1 MKDLGMYPAGRVEQ
15 STGTLTADHEP
26 GLSAVDAVALDVERA
41 AYAAARI
48 VGSATT
54 SGRPARWS
62 TLAPGLF
69 DRASVE
75 SRITRNKRRTS
86 FVAGSAIPWNRTTGD
101 DGMIDPETDSVLRVV
116 TGDDDER
123 AYGMTNERALV
134 AAADSI
140 LATSAGLDVE
150 TPTGR
155 VTSWNDEARLGGYR
169 LTDRPYERSAERRAM
184 LPTFVGPHRGDRAMI
199 DETTTDDD
207 DYCHD
212 HETAVS
218 DCGCHKPRH
227 NTLGACSRH
236 VYELAGLADSFGH
249 AVEHDGSTS
258 VRDAHRSRSSVRAP
272 GRSRAYDVVDV
283 LHESE
288 TGRKVRGVSQ
298 PATTVIYDRGTHRV
312 DGRGRSLPDVEPTAT
327 IHETG
332 SVTALLSFVERV
344 TTGGNTH
351 RVTWTRLPDDERGAR
366 WSCSVT
372 SNRGAVERVPFVGS
386 EALDVER
393 RDAHAGKS
401 SRSARDAARSA
412 VASLTERRHAVAV
425 ELSSALTAL
434 TVGSVA
440 TFPAT
445 NDVALSR
452 TRLDRY
458 AARWHADDGSRV
470 ERSAS
475 SPGALAVKLSRE
487 LVTS

>member
-1 MKDLGMYPAGRVEQ
+1 MKDLGKFPAARVEQ
-15 STGTLTADHEP
+15 STGTLSADYEP
-26 GLSAVDAVALDVERA
+26 GLSAVDAVAYDVEREQ
-41 AYAAARI
+41 YAAARI

-54 SGRPARWS
+54 SGRPTRWS
-62 TLAPGLF
+62 TVAPGLF

-86 FVAGSAIPWNRTTGD
+86 YVAGSAIPWNRTTGD
-101 DGMIDPETDSVLRVV
+101 DGMVDPATDSVLRVV

-123 AYGMTNERALV
+123 RFGMTNERALV
-134 AAADSI
+134 AAADAI

-169 LTDRPYERSAERRAM
+169 LTDRPYERTAERRAM

-199 DETTTDDD
+199 DETTVDEA

-212 HETAVS
+212 HETDVET
-218 DCGCHKPRH
+218 CGCHRPRH

-236 VYELAGLADSFGH
+236 VYELSGLADAFGH

-258 VRDAHRSRSSVRAP
+258 VRDAHRVRSSVRAP
-272 GRSRAYDVVDV
+272 GRSRAYDLVDV
-283 LHESE
+283 LHETE
-288 TGRKVRGVSQ
+288 TGRKVRGVSA
-298 PATTVIYDRGTHRV
+298 PAVTVIYDRGTHRV
-312 DGRGRSLPDVEPTAT
+312 DERGRSLPDVEPTAT
-327 IHETG
+327 VHETG

-344 TTGGNTH
+344 STAGTLH

-386 EALDVER
+386 TALDVER
-393 RDAHAGKS
+393 RDVPAGRS
-401 SRSARDAARSA
+401 TRSARDAARSA
-412 VASLTERRHAVAV
+412 VASLTERRGVVAR
-425 ELSSALTAL
+425 ELSAALSGLPVSRTLVDVETSAGTVSVGRSRADRYV
-434 TVGSVA
+434 VGSWSA
-440 TFPAT
+440 G
-445 NDVALSR
+445 S
-452 TRLDRY
+452 
-458 AARWHADDGSRV
+458 AA
-470 ERSAS
+470 
-475 SPGALAVKLSRE
+475 ALAVRASRL